1 MEALLNKIES
11 YGVECEAGPLAL
23 CVDWQKLKEH
33 VLLATAQPV
42 AKPVRREIP
51 GGRWSCP
58 TCGKSF
64 LRDLMTRHP
73 DDCVSAQ
80 PVAEPVAWLIEC
92 KNGFTGWWDGRERV
106 DCRFFDKD
114 PNKAHLFATKAEAE
128 KVIKERGHYCQI
140 ATQHQWLRAAQPVAE
155 PVLQCNCDL
164 RLRGQ
169 LTAGWVCPVHGQ
181 QW

>member
-1 MEALLNKIES
+1 MEALLSKIES
-11 YGVECEAGPLAL
+11 YGFECEAGPLAL
-23 CVDWQKLKEH
+23 CVDWQKLKVH
-33 VLLATAQPV
+33 VLLATAQP
-42 AKPVRREIP
+42 AAEPVRREIP

-80 PVAEPVAWLIEC
+80 PVAE
-92 KNGFTGWWDGRERV
+92 T
-106 DCRFFDKD
+106 
-114 PNKAHLFATKAEAE
+114 
-128 KVIKERGHYCQI
+128 
-140 ATQHQWLRAAQPVAE
+140 
-155 PVLQCNCDL
+155 VLQCNCDL